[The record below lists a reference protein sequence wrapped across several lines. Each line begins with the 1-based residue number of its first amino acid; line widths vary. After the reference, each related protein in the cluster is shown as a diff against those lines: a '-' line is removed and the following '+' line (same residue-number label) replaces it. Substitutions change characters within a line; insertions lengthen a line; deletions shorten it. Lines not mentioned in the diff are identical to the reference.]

1 MSKSSMLGLLAVGAV
16 LAAGAVQAQPQL
28 VSLKQGMQTQA
39 SLFKYLGAH
48 PDYIKIPVSDS
59 ATVTPGVVT
68 FIDGWTLADFSTCSE
83 LGMPGLFGKGEKD
96 DKIVY
101 TFSIDTFDIGCGPWT
116 FSGISADW
124 TGKGKAGT
132 VHYNH
137 FTETQKGIPHNNF
150 GLPHQADLV
159 DFVTLTRGSATN

>member
-1 MSKSSMLGLLAVGAV
+1 MSKSSMLGLWAVGAV

-48 PDYIKIPVSDS
+48 PDYVKIPVSDS
-59 ATVTPGVVT
+59 VTVPGNTVT
-68 FIDGWTLADFSTCSE
+68 FIDAWTLADFSTCAE

-101 TFSIDTFDIGCGPWT
+101 SFGIITFDVGCGPWT
-116 FSGISADW
+116 YSGISADW
-124 TGKGKAGT
+124 TGKGKSGA
-132 VHYNH
+132 VHFNH
-137 FTETQKGIPHNNF
+137 FTETQKGIQHNNF
-150 GLPHQADLV
+150 GLPHQADIV
-159 DFVTLTRGSATN
+159 DFVTLTHQ